1 MYSIVLLQISRN
13 VPMFAP
19 RWDGFLCQMDKVYSN
34 LILHFFA
41 MLHRKSHTVNLEM
54 FPVVSGFLI

>member
-1 MYSIVLLQISRN
+1 MYPCLHQ
-13 VPMFAP
+13 
-19 RWDGFLCQMDKVYSN
+19 DGMDFLCQMDKVYSN